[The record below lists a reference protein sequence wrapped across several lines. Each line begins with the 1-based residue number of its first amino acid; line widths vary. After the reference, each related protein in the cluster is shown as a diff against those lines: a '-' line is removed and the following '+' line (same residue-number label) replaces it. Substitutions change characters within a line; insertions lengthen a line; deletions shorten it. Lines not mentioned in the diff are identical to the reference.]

1 MLHRVLHSSKRGGI
15 HSLQVLRNQKH
26 IISWLHFTNKRA
38 LQSSLC
44 QLMQRQQVVLVLNY
58 CWTCLVWKWI
68 IMKNYHQVTI
78 LCIGSSLTM
87 FPLFI
92 YTSDMV
98 YEIVCV
104 VHVDWYIA
112 YSAKVHITQNR
123 ELCKLMTGDLVCDRV
138 LGSPLILVSAI
149 NGFWVQ
155 C

>member
-1 MLHRVLHSSKRGGI
+1 
-15 HSLQVLRNQKH
+15 
-26 IISWLHFTNKRA
+26 
-38 LQSSLC
+38 
-44 QLMQRQQVVLVLNY
+44 
-58 CWTCLVWKWI
+58 
-68 IMKNYHQVTI
+68 
-78 LCIGSSLTM
+78 M
-87 FPLFI
+87 FPFII

-104 VHVDWYIA
+104 EHVDGYIA

-123 ELCKLMTGDLVCDRV
+123 ELCKLTTGDLVCDRV